1 MLKQKCLEVIVIM
14 GILASLSS
22 LFGCTR
28 KPAGEQDGVKGSVG
42 LGEKAVDNESGVT
55 GFSYYYAESPRGENY
70 SYQVKTE
77 DGQLVFL
84 YENIEYRDR
93 GEMKIPVTD
102 QLLQDLTDLYK
113 SLRLAEWDGFSRY
126 NTLEQDGY
134 SFTLSISFADGKD
147 MSARGENVFPERYKE
162 FKAKLKEIFGP
173 LCEEAIGEE

>member
-1 MLKQKCLEVIVIM
+1 M
-14 GILASLSS
+14 AA
-22 LFGCTR
+22 TR
-28 KPAGEQDGVKGSVG
+28 LIAMHANKGSTV
-42 LGEKAVDNESGVT
+42 
-55 GFSYYYAESPRGENY
+55 AECLKLRLDY
-70 SYQVKTE
+70 SMNPEKTE

-126 NTLEQDGY
+126 NTLERDGY

-173 LCEEAIGEE
+173 LCEEAVGKE